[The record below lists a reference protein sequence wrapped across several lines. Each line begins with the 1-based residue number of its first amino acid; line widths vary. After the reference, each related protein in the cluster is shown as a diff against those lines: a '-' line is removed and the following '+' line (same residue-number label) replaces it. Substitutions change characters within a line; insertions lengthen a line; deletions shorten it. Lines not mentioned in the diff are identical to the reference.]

1 MDAASLLGE
10 ASHLVPDLM
19 SKQDVICLDSSGDE
33 DEKVDSKLPT
43 LGLRDGKTSQQ
54 YKIIPK

>member
-1 MDAASLLGE
+1 
-10 ASHLVPDLM
+10 M

-43 LGLRDGKTSQQ
+43 LGLGDGKTSRQ